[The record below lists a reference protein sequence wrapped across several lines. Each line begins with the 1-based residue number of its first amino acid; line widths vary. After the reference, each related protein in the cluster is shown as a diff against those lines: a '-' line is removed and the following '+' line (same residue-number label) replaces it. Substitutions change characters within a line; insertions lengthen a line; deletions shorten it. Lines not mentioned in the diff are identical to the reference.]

1 MKKIFLNIFLIV
13 SVAFSF
19 TACLEND
26 DLMTGEVKTGGLV
39 TPVTVNVPYKLGATT
54 NIKIDIVVP
63 VGPAIEKVEL
73 YKSFTNS
80 AGKTS
85 NIAKLGELN
94 VGGANTSAEFAG
106 NVTVNYASLISGL
119 TVGGAALPANET
131 LLNIGESWTISYVA
145 TMTADSRKVENGS
158 TTNIGVAN
166 AYAGNYLCTGTFT
179 HPTAGQRPINEDK
192 YLVPLTAYSCKIPVG
207 DLGGAGY
214 FVDITVD
221 PVTNNVSYSNGT
233 PTEIIASAARS
244 YFDPVSGKFYL
255 NYYYVGGNGNRVIEE
270 VYTPK

>member
-1 MKKIFLNIFLIV
+1 
-13 SVAFSF
+13 
-19 TACLEND
+19 
-26 DLMTGEVKTGGLV
+26 
-39 TPVTVNVPYKLGATT
+39 
-54 NIKIDIVVP
+54 
-63 VGPAIEKVEL
+63 
-73 YKSFTNS
+73 
-80 AGKTS
+80 
-85 NIAKLGELN
+85 
-94 VGGANTSAEFAG
+94 
-106 NVTVNYASLISGL
+106 
-119 TVGGAALPANET
+119 
-131 LLNIGESWTISYVA
+131 LNIGESWTITYVA

-179 HPTAGQRPINEDK
+179 HPTAGPRPINEDK

-244 YFDPVSGKFYL
+244 YFDPVTGKFYL

>member
-1 MKKIFLNIFLIV
+1 
-13 SVAFSF
+13 
-19 TACLEND
+19 
-26 DLMTGEVKTGGLV
+26 
-39 TPVTVNVPYKLGATT
+39 
-54 NIKIDIVVP
+54 
-63 VGPAIEKVEL
+63 
-73 YKSFTNS
+73 
-80 AGKTS
+80 
-85 NIAKLGELN
+85 
-94 VGGANTSAEFAG
+94 
-106 NVTVNYASLISGL
+106 
-119 TVGGAALPANET
+119 
-131 LLNIGESWTISYVA
+131 
-145 TMTADSRKVENGS
+145 MTADSRKVENGS

-207 DLGGAGY
+207 DLGAAGY

-244 YFDPVSGKFYL
+244 YFDPVTGKFYL